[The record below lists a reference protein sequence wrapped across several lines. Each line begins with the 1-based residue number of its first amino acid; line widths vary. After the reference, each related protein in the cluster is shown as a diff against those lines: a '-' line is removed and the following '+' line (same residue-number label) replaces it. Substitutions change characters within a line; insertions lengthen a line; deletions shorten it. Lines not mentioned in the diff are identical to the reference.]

1 MAGDSLQRF
10 EQPLPPLLQRGEYCH
25 LDPTVASLTA
35 PLGKKDP
42 DCIAV
47 PVTLVAGEFG
57 PGELVL
63 VEQSLAVVEPELRK
77 AGAVV

>member
-1 MAGDSLQRF
+1 
-10 EQPLPPLLQRGEYCH
+10 
-25 LDPTVASLTA
+25 VASLTA
-35 PLGKKDP
+35 PLGKKES
-42 DCIAV
+42 DCVAV
-47 PVTLVAGEFG
+47 LVTLVAGEFG